1 MLLLIPMSLLLPGFR
16 ACLHGCRPPVPS
28 DFNFF
33 APDELP
39 PSGDVL
45 QSAMREQISARILSG
60 CIESETNF
68 RQVPCK
74 VRTRR
79 QFFPVQSLLPRTSQE
94 MPVWIRDIFTIPATQ
109 GPKASSS

>member
-16 ACLHGCRPPVPS
+16 AWLHGCRPPVPS
-28 DFNFF
+28 DFNFS

-45 QSAMREQISARILSG
+45 QSAMREQISARIPLW

-68 RQVPCK
+68 SADSG
-74 VRTRR
+74 TAAD
-79 QFFPVQSLLPRTSQE
+79 FFGVQTSLPRMSKE
-94 MPVWIRDIFTIPATQ
+94 MSHWIRLLQNESD
-109 GPKASSS
+109 KAI